1 MARTRNTK
9 PERGINDM
17 TEEETQ
23 GENVVKHNQA
33 EIMAENLQLKATV
46 DGLRKTLKEVTA
58 EFDAATAQLEA
69 ETRSKKIA
77 RILAVADLG
86 MDFLADKSL
95 AALDEIEELYKHS
108 KKSVFQ
114 SSGNNSKY
122 ASVHDQ
128 ALYDLNNMFKF
139 GKKGR

>member
-1 MARTRNTK
+1 MTK
-9 PERGINDM
+9 
-17 TEEETQ
+17 EETQ
-23 GENVVKHNQA
+23 SETENVIKHNQA
-33 EIMAENLQLKATV
+33 EIMAENLQLKVVV
-46 DGLRKTLKEVTA
+46 DALEKTLKEVTT
-58 EFDAATAQLEA
+58 EFDAARAQLEA

-86 MDFLADKSL
+86 MDFLTEKSL
-95 AALDEIEELYKHS
+95 SALDEIEELYRHS

-114 SSGNNSKY
+114 SSGSNSKY